1 MEAIEVKKRYAEL
14 SAELKKELSK
24 MQRSDRVFTIR
35 DEIKALQA
43 LCTHNIGSYDFS
55 QSNECPYCGKK
66 FKG

>member
-1 MEAIEVKKRYAEL
+1 MEVIEVKRRYAEL
-14 SAELKKELSK
+14 SAELKEELSK

-43 LCTHNIGSYDFS
+43 LCTHNIGNYDFS